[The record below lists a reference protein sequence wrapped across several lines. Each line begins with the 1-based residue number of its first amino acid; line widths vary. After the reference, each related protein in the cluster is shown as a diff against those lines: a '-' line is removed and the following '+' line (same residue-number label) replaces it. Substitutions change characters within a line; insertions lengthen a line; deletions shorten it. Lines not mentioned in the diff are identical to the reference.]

1 MLMFSPAHCPG
12 PPLFPPPPGGLL
24 VIQLLKTAQ
33 TAAAISIFVYKY
45 NIQAAHTRGKG
56 RG

>member
-1 MLMFSPAHCPG
+1 MFSPAHCPG